1 MRKIT
6 TYPKILIIS
15 EFSFNNYSGGGILFR
30 NLFEDFP
37 KSNIA
42 MFHEDLNFNGKELGL
57 SICMKKKNFIISSI
71 SKFFPSKIKYW
82 VKSKL
87 FKSAS
92 VNFDIIDKI
101 KSFKPDIIYSILGN
115 ESIMDLIKQIHETL
129 KIPLVIH
136 IMDNWIDLK
145 ENQKLLENFHY
156 FLNNAI
162 IRIAINRKI
171 LDVYS

>member
-1 MRKIT
+1 
-6 TYPKILIIS
+6 
-15 EFSFNNYSGGGILFR
+15 
-30 NLFEDFP
+30 
-37 KSNIA
+37 
-42 MFHEDLNFNGKELGL
+42 
-57 SICMKKKNFIISSI
+57 MKKIFFIISSI

-82 VKSKL
+82 DKSKL

-101 KSFKPDIIYSILGN
+101 KSFKPDIIYGTLGN
-115 ESIMDLIKQIHETL
+115 ESIMNLIKQIHETL

-145 ENQKLLENFHY
+145 QNQKLLENSHY
-156 FLNNAI
+156 FLNDAI